1 MPRFP
6 FSIRDIPAALTSE
19 YIANWF
25 TDNFFSS
32 RNALK
37 YAPKFI
43 NAKPHMV
50 IDSICLFYLIC

>member
-6 FSIRDIPAALTSE
+6 FSIREIPAALTSE

-25 TDNFFSS
+25 TDSFLFS

-43 NAKPHMV
+43 NSKPHMV
-50 IDSICLFYLIC
+50 KD